1 MSKSS
6 TSFSLFTNY
15 SVIFKW
21 TLNAGY
27 KGAEI
32 CVFPKKCKRDYVRV
46 LLQVI
51 LNSHC
56 ILSKSICGTY
66 LLHFY
71 FIYLLI
77 SMRKTTNSLFKF
89 QTSSSLKIYDP
100 TGTRKSS
107 SFRRK
112 KQDTKFIFLN
122 IDFPY
127 TFLNVNFIDPASFHR
142 N

>member
-1 MSKSS
+1 
-6 TSFSLFTNY
+6 
-15 SVIFKW
+15 
-21 TLNAGY
+21 
-27 KGAEI
+27 
-32 CVFPKKCKRDYVRV
+32 
-46 LLQVI
+46 
-51 LNSHC
+51 
-56 ILSKSICGTY
+56 
-66 LLHFY
+66 
-71 FIYLLI
+71 
-77 SMRKTTNSLFKF
+77 MRKTTNSLFKF

-142 N
+142 NQPHQAEVGNIEIFLQHV